1 MVRGFRGLRF
11 ERVAAMS
18 PPYPV
23 SGVLKR
29 AALWL
34 YRRRRQAPPGRI
46 TGNNPFLARNPGVSP
61 PSSFST
67 FPSFPFR
74 WRARARTYIHVRTIY
89 VSCTFFR
96 SVLLP
101 SLSLF
106 LFAFVSLLPLPVTF
120 LLDRLHLRH
129 HRHHLHHLQPYDSAV
144 LLLLLLLLPLLSLH
158 LSRAVQGRQER
169 PMQWESKRERGLQRE
184 PDSLSCR

>member
-67 FPSFPFR
+67 FTPFLSVSK
-74 WRARARTYIHVRTIY
+74 RARARMY
-89 VSCTFFR
+89 VCRFYFLPFYPLSLSSFSSFRFFR
-96 SVLLP
+96 
-101 SLSLF
+101 
-106 LFAFVSLLPLPVTF
+106 F
-120 LLDRLHLRH
+120 LLCFFFVACTSTSTVTTSSTSSPITARCCYR
-129 HRHHLHHLQPYDSAV
+129 Y
-144 LLLLLLLLPLLSLH
+144 
-158 LSRAVQGRQER
+158 SRCTCHALQGRQER
-169 PMQWESKRERGLQRE
+169 PMQRESKRERGLERE
-184 PDSLSCR
+184 RDGLSCR

>member
-67 FPSFPFR
+67 FTPFLSVSK
-74 WRARARTYIHVRTIY
+74 RARARMY
-89 VSCTFFR
+89 VCRFYF
-96 SVLLP
+96 LP
-101 SLSLF
+101 FYPLSLF
-106 LFAFVSLLPLPVTF
+106 FFVVSLLPLPIMF
-120 LLDRLHLRH
+120 LLRRLHLH
-129 HRHHLHHLQPYDSAV
+129 LHRHYLLHLQPYNSAV
-144 LLLLLLLLPLLSLH
+144 LLPLLSLH
-158 LSRAVQGRQER
+158 LSRAARASGKTDAER
-169 PMQWESKRERGLQRE
+169 K
-184 PDSLSCR
+184 

>member
-67 FPSFPFR
+67 FTPFLSVSK
-74 WRARARTYIHVRTIY
+74 RARVCMC
-89 VSCTFFR
+89 VGSTFFR
-96 SVLLP
+96 STL
-101 SLSLF
+101 SLSL
-106 LFAFVSLLPLPVTF
+106 LFRRFASSASYYVSSSSLAPPPPPSLPPPPPAL
-120 LLDRLHLRH
+120 
-129 HRHHLHHLQPYDSAV
+129 
-144 LLLLLLLLPLLSLH
+144 
-158 LSRAVQGRQER
+158 
-169 PMQWESKRERGLQRE
+169 
-184 PDSLSCR
+184 

>member
-67 FPSFPFR
+67 FTPFLSVSK
-74 WRARARTYIHVRTIY
+74 RARARMY
-89 VSCTFFR
+89 VCRFYF
-96 SVLLP
+96 LP
-101 SLSLF
+101 FYPLSLSL
-106 LFAFVSLLPLPVTF
+106 LFRRFASSASYYVSSSSLAPPPPPSLPPPPPAL
-120 LLDRLHLRH
+120 
-129 HRHHLHHLQPYDSAV
+129 
-144 LLLLLLLLPLLSLH
+144 
-158 LSRAVQGRQER
+158 
-169 PMQWESKRERGLQRE
+169 
-184 PDSLSCR
+184 